1 MWVTLMN
8 KTRALL
14 PVIIALAI
22 APIMVSEASGAAFRL
37 EEKSVKASGRAF
49 AGAAAA
55 TDDTGIIAYNPAGMT
70 ELGTAQVGVG
80 GYLIRP
86 QVPLENAGSS
96 MTVGGL
102 GPFPVAGDQTSQG
115 FSTQPTGYAYMAAP
129 VMSDLWVSLAVTV
142 PYGLKASYDTTAFSR
157 YDSLKSELAVLDI
170 SPAVAFRVNDM
181 ISIGGGLDIQHVTAT
196 LTNALPNPLDPMG
209 PSPASDGLLNLN
221 AKNWGLGFNLG
232 VHLRPTDR
240 LDIGLT
246 YRYGVHHDLSGT
258 AITQFGGGE
267 TSMGAQA
274 RLNLP
279 EIYSLGI
286 SYRATDTVT
295 LLATIDYAGWDS
307 FKELRVH
314 FADDTEAVTTENF
327 RNSWSA
333 SLGADIQVS
342 ERLAVRAGG
351 QYDETPTVDAYRST
365 RIPDPDRI
373 WGTVGLTY
381 NLSNHLAVDM
391 SYAHEFKSHVP
402 VNRVNEFPALATTV
416 ETHATGAPRSDV
428 LGLGLRAAF

>member
-1 MWVTLMN
+1 MN
-8 KTRALL
+8 FVRGLL
-14 PVIIALAI
+14 PVIVALAV
-22 APIMVSEASGAAFRL
+22 APILVSQASGAAFRL

-70 ELGTAQVGVG
+70 ELGRAQAGVG

-86 QVPLENAGSS
+86 KAPLENAGSS

-115 FSTQPTGYAYMAAP
+115 FGTQPAGYAYMGAP
-129 VMSDLWVSLAVTV
+129 VRRDLWVSLAVTV
-142 PYGLKASYDTTAFSR
+142 PYGLEADYASTAFSR
-157 YDSLKSELAVLDI
+157 YDSLKSKLVVLNI

-181 ISIGGGLDIQHVTAT
+181 LSIGAGLDIQHATAT

-209 PSPASDGLLNLN
+209 PNPASDGLLDMH
-221 AKNWGLGFNLG
+221 ADNWGLGFNLG
-232 VHLRPTDR
+232 VHVRPTDR

-258 AITQFGGGE
+258 AITQFGGSE
-267 TSMGAQA
+267 TSMGIQA

-279 EIYSLGI
+279 EIYSLGV
-286 SYRATDTVT
+286 SYRATDAVT
-295 LLATIDYAGWDS
+295 LLATIDYAGWNS
-307 FKELRVH
+307 FKEVRVR
-314 FADDTEAVTTENF
+314 FEDATEAVTAENF
-327 RNSWSA
+327 RNGWSA

-373 WGTVGLTY
+373 WGTVGLSY
-381 NLSNHLAVDM
+381 NLSDQFAIDM

-402 VNRVNEFPALATTV
+402 VNRVSDFPALATIV
-416 ETHATGAPRSDV
+416 ETHATAAPKSDV